1 MYENLESLVSRGTL
15 KIPKPIPRS
24 LYLHPTPPPQICVVV
39 EFNPIK
45 YNMCSCTQH
54 THMTHEL
61 RVYHRHRH
69 RVPVNLKTP
78 TATSP
83 YIAHIRDDTVW
94 SDCAKYHNSTIYI
107 YTRMCNASLLP
118 KTRTKFPYHLFS
130 PQPIQHTRLIHN
142 TLWKGNWT
150 ITTACSIEL

>member
-1 MYENLESLVSRGTL
+1 MRTLNLLLAVAPWKSQKL
-15 KIPKPIPRS
+15 IPRF
-24 LYLHPTPPPQICVVV
+24 LYIYIQPPQICVVV

-78 TATSP
+78 TAT
-83 YIAHIRDDTVW
+83 A
-94 SDCAKYHNSTIYI
+94 
-107 YTRMCNASLLP
+107 YTRRHSLIWLRQIPQQHIYPECVMLHCSP
-118 KTRTKFPYHLFS
+118 KLALNSLITYSHPTH
-130 PQPIQHTRLIHN
+130 PIQHTLAKLIPN